1 MRQDS
6 ERAAVPRAHGMEGGL
21 GAMRPARVTDTLTDR
36 VSATAQDLADRI
48 LAADL
53 AGDTRARSAAWSQV
67 TPDVWNEVT
76 SLVTGYPAVAAA
88 YAYPSTDSHGRAV
101 VSLDS
106 LLADGLDALCAP
118 VWDAH
123 GRPGVTVP
131 RSVSALLWDAW
142 QDVAPTVPDETRA
155 IVSAWLTL
163 PRAER
168 AGRVSPTVIARA
180 LGLCPLD
187 TRVAPVATR
196 ATVTGEITHA
206 VRLVEDR
213 AAQMM
218 SEGHAERVTRA
229 RVPIVWHETPRAA
242 RATVTLTAHGTRR
255 WSQCDRDKNGH
266 PVTGGRTWHGTRP
279 VTVTR
284 EITVARPL
292 TLTTSARERARVIG
306 AQTVCRV
313 IPATAIGT
321 VGGVRVPRRKRVS
334 RDRLTRGQVLADA
347 YRRDYAASWRDLR
360 PRARD
365 LRQGY
370 PWVID
375 PTGERLRLTDEA
387 RATLYGPDALA
398 SQDRLRARVAYVP
411 DAPRAWHAVTGADRH
426 AVTPLVAR
434 NGAPVGH
441 GRGLL
446 RAAFGPRA

>member
-1 MRQDS
+1 
-6 ERAAVPRAHGMEGGL
+6 
-21 GAMRPARVTDTLTDR
+21 
-36 VSATAQDLADRI
+36 
-48 LAADL
+48 
-53 AGDTRARSAAWSQV
+53 
-67 TPDVWNEVT
+67 
-76 SLVTGYPAVAAA
+76 
-88 YAYPSTDSHGRAV
+88 
-101 VSLDS
+101 
-106 LLADGLDALCAP
+106 
-118 VWDAH
+118 
-123 GRPGVTVP
+123 
-131 RSVSALLWDAW
+131 
-142 QDVAPTVPDETRA
+142 
-155 IVSAWLTL
+155 
-163 PRAER
+163 
-168 AGRVSPTVIARA
+168 
-180 LGLCPLD
+180 
-187 TRVAPVATR
+187 
-196 ATVTGEITHA
+196 
-206 VRLVEDR
+206 
-213 AAQMM
+213 M

-398 SQDRLRARVAYVP
+398 SQDRLRAWRL
-411 DAPRAWHAVTGADRH
+411 RAGRA
-426 AVTPLVAR
+426 AR
-434 NGAPVGH
+434 LARGH
-441 GRGLL
+441 GRRSARGHAAS
-446 RAAFGPRA
+446 RAQRGARRSRARIVARGVRSARLARNLGNGRPVTDRAPVARARARDLGPG